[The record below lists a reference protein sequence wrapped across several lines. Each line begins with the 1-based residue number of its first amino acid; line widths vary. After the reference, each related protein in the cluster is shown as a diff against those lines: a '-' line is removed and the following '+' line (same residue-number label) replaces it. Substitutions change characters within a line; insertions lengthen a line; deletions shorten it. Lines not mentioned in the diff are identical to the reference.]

1 MYLLGTY
8 QVCRRQQ
15 QGFPCVR
22 RNLRR
27 PIQVTQIRRGKRYW
41 RCPST
46 MPIIFRRRGVLPI
59 CHRKNARNA
68 ASTPFCILG
77 ATQIPFAARLVALLD
92 QGHGLLDRFL
102 ITFPKCL
109 RPTPAQTSQALEALK
124 ENGLT
129 NCDDIFIEIARLHTS
144 RSTYTLT
151 QEAADTL
158 NGLNEEFITEV
169 NEAIMDPE
177 GRTPPKTK
185 KMDVILRVA
194 AALHIFNHVTSDL
207 LAHREPTPPA
217 DAIEK
222 STLLKAIDY
231 VTWAESQ
238 KEIFVEV
245 TIFYRFY
252 LNSSDCL

>member
-1 MYLLGTY
+1 M
-8 QVCRRQQ
+8 
-15 QGFPCVR
+15 
-22 RNLRR
+22 
-27 PIQVTQIRRGKRYW
+27 
-41 RCPST
+41 
-46 MPIIFRRRGVLPI
+46 
-59 CHRKNARNA
+59 
-68 ASTPFCILG
+68 
-77 ATQIPFAARLVALLD
+77 
-92 QGHGLLDRFL
+92 DRFL

-109 RPTPAQTSQALEALK
+109 RPTPTQTSQALEALK

-151 QEAADTL
+151 QEAAVTL

-169 NEAIMDPE
+169 NEAIME

-194 AALHIFNHVTSDL
+194 AALHIFNHVASHL
-207 LAHREPTPPA
+207 LAHRQTTPPV

-222 STLLKAIDY
+222 STLLKAIDC

-245 TIFYRFY
+245 TIIYRFY
-252 LNSSDCL
+252 PIAYDIVPKTKVGFSGLSKEKKLDATIEKGTSFVCSGKATTY